1 MVLFKQEEKDDNLVS
16 AIDGIKDDELSN
28 LENGN
33 DNTEPVAENDV
44 VNHQSTIESN
54 ISDAH
59 IGDKQ
64 EGDEINEELCE
75 NATDNDC
82 PGIYWET
89 LKVAK
94 STMQIEM
101 N

>member
-33 DNTEPVAENDV
+33 DNTEPSVAENDEID
-44 VNHQSTIESN
+44 HQSTIESN

-75 NATDNDC
+75 NATDYDC
-82 PGIYWET
+82 PGR
-89 LKVAK
+89 
-94 STMQIEM
+94 
-101 N
+101 

>member
-16 AIDGIKDDELSN
+16 ATDGIKDDELSN

-33 DNTEPVAENDV
+33 DDTEPSVAENDEI
-44 VNHQSTIESN
+44 NHQSTIESN

-64 EGDEINEELCE
+64 EGDELNEELCE
-75 NATDNDC
+75 NATNYDC
-82 PGIYWET
+82 PGR
-89 LKVAK
+89 
-94 STMQIEM
+94 
-101 N
+101 

>member
-33 DNTEPVAENDV
+33 DDTEPLVAENDKID
-44 VNHQSTIESN
+44 HQSTMAMESN

-59 IGDKQ
+59 IRDKQ
-64 EGDEINEELCE
+64 EGDELNEEELCV
-75 NATDNDC
+75 NTANYDC
-82 PGIYWET
+82 PGR
-89 LKVAK
+89 
-94 STMQIEM
+94 
-101 N
+101 